1 MPDAGSERRKLRN
14 QHINFFAYSVTK
26 KLMSRKQSMLSPS
39 KTTRRRAQGML
50 LISVGFYLSR
60 GKSELRY

>member
-1 MPDAGSERRKLRN
+1 MPDAGSERHKLRN
-14 QHINFFAYSVTK
+14 QHINFFAYSVTM

-50 LISVGFYLSR
+50 LISVGSYLSR